1 MGEQWVACSVGIS
14 YAIRKLHSP
23 ARSAGGCERWSC
35 VLRRSG
41 ASSSTARRERLGYW
55 LGSAASAIPGAA
67 VERFFEGLG
76 LVELDW
82 CKQEWRPDAEAG
94 AASPAL
100 WCGAGR
106 KT

>member
-1 MGEQWVACSVGIS
+1 MLYRKRGWANTDRHVLGVARAMGEQWVACSVGIS

-55 LGSAASAIPGAA
+55 
-67 VERFFEGLG
+67 VR
-76 LVELDW
+76 
-82 CKQEWRPDAEAG
+82 QR
-94 AASPAL
+94 
-100 WCGAGR
+100 R
-106 KT
+106 